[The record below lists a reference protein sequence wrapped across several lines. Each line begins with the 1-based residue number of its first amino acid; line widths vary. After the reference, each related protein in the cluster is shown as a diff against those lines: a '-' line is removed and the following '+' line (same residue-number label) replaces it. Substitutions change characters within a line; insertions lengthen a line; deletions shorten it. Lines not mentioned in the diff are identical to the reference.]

1 VFFIKKEGVSN
12 MDLKKKGD
20 KTNNSTYT
28 RIDKNILNEVRKFA
42 KDNNYSILD
51 IVNLALNEFLNKNNK
66 K

>member
-1 VFFIKKEGVSN
+1 